1 MAAYDSAPKFC
12 RCALRAN
19 FSLWN
24 QVFKNKM
31 EISSSIVSMQP
42 GMYILRHPKGNA
54 VPISVC
60 RAPGAI
66 TAQNCGKM
74 EFLSTPKT
82 QGSVLR
88 DGADC
93 IVVLISDAPVELL
106 VSAVVKNKEVA
117 SALRI
122 DQIALDAEETVAP
135 APENGKFV
143 IAPNGISIIG
153 HLEKKGD
160 VLANVGQILGD
171 PVSGSRIE
179 GFQVMWPD
187 RPEGVDLAYGIAVE
201 GVGAMPMTK
210 SGNFCGTRGE
220 ARRIT
225 EVTFAL
231 VGPDA
236 NKYQLEGAAHFSG
249 GFALPVASG
258 MPLGGPSGVE
268 HLTALSLKAMPR
280 IAGEKSN
287 PWDESPRTRVFK
299 SKAVAGATK
308 KADTRA
314 AKVK

>member
-1 MAAYDSAPKFC
+1 
-12 RCALRAN
+12 
-19 FSLWN
+19 
-24 QVFKNKM
+24 M
-31 EISSSIVSMQP
+31 EISSSIVLLQP
-42 GMYILRHPKGNA
+42 GMYILRHPKGSA

-60 RAPGAI
+60 RAPAAI
-66 TAQNCGKM
+66 NAQNCGKM
-74 EFLSTPKT
+74 EVLSTPKT

-93 IVVLISDAPVELL
+93 IVVLVSDAPVELL
-106 VSAVVKNKEVA
+106 VSAVVQNKEVA
-117 SALRI
+117 PALRI
-122 DQIALDAEETVAP
+122 DQIVLDAGEADAAATTTAT
-135 APENGKFV
+135 ENGKFV

-153 HLEKKGD
+153 HVEKKGD
-160 VLANVGQILGD
+160 VLASAGQILGD
-171 PVSGSRIE
+171 PVSGNRIE

-236 NKYQLEGAAHFSG
+236 NQYQLEGAAHFSG

-268 HLTALSLKAMPR
+268 HLTALTLKAVAR

-287 PWDESPRTRVFK
+287 PWDASPRTKVFK